1 MAVKIRNKDRLLK
14 KLGML
19 HPALFEAIEKANH
32 QAADEMVDL
41 AQAFVPKGRT
51 GKLRESIVATPPG
64 QVPPSYS
71 QGGGHAPV
79 PEGAYAVSAG
89 NTAVRYAHLVEWGT
103 KPHPQGGMFKG
114 TEHPGTPPRTFFW
127 NSYRIIRKKHR
138 GRIGR
143 ALGKS
148 VKAIA
153 AK

>member
-32 QAADEMVDL
+32 QAADEMVEL
-41 AQAFVPKGRT
+41 AQAFVPTKS
-51 GKLRESIVATPPG
+51 GKLKNSIVATPPG

-71 QGGGHAPV
+71 QGAAAGPV
-79 PEGAYAVSAG
+79 PQGAYAVSAG
-89 NTAVRYAHLVEWGT
+89 NSEVRYAHLVEWGT

-138 GRIGR
+138 GRLGR

>member
-1 MAVKIRNKDRLLK
+1 MAKIRNKDRLFK

-19 HPALFEAIEKANH
+19 HPALFETIEEANH
-32 QAADEMVDL
+32 QAADEMVEY
-41 AQAFVPKGRT
+41 AQAFVPKKS
-51 GKLRESIVATPPG
+51 GKLRDSIVATPPG

-79 PEGAYAVSAG
+79 PQGAYAVSAG
-89 NTAVRYAHLVEWGT
+89 NTAVRYAHLVEFGT

-114 TEHPGTPPRTFFW
+114 TQHPGTPPSPFFW
-127 NSYRIIRKKHR
+127 PSYRLVRRKHR
-138 GRIGR
+138 GRCGR
-143 ALGKS
+143 ALGKA